1 MRRSAT
7 TAMTAMLLIA
17 ALTIVPMAGLA
28 QSDTATPATP
38 TPTADSESTD
48 NESVRSGELL
58 SGVLA
63 VQDAEI
69 DGELE
74 TRAFGIRVAQA
85 ATDEA
90 KADVVAERLESNRV
104 RLDELERRKARLET
118 ARENGSMSRGQY
130 EARIAGLTVETAT
143 VKELTNR
150 SANASE
156 GIPSELLERRGV
168 NASAIHTLATRA
180 ADLTGPEVAEI
191 ARSIAGPNTSRGDA
205 SERREAAGN
214 ASAPGDRAA
223 AGDSERRGTDAD
235 GRRGPAAEAD
245 DTTTGDESATT
256 ETATSESKSGSHPRD
271 SGTDDSDA
279 DREPGGST
287 RGAAFASISG
297 DDRA

>member
-1 MRRSAT
+1 
-7 TAMTAMLLIA
+7 MTAMLLIA

-28 QSDTATPATP
+28 QSDAGTPTTR

-74 TRAFGIRVAQA
+74 TRAFGIRVARA

-90 KADVVAERLESNRV
+90 KADVVAQRLESNRA

-130 EARIAGLTVETAT
+130 EAGIAGLAAETAT

-168 NASAIHTLATRA
+168 DASAIRTLATRA
-180 ADLTGPEVAEI
+180 DNLTGPEVAEI
-191 ARSIAGPNTSRGDA
+191 ARGIAGPNTARGDA
-205 SERREAAGN
+205 SERRESAGN
-214 ASAPGDRAA
+214 ASASGER
-223 AGDSERRGTDAD
+223 AGDGEHGGTDAD
-235 GRRGPAAEAD
+235 GRRGPPADAD
-245 DTTTGDESATT
+245 DTTTDDENATT
-256 ETATSESKSGSHPRD
+256 ETATSESEPRD
-271 SGTDDSDA
+271 SDSEGE
-279 DREPGGST
+279 RGGNA